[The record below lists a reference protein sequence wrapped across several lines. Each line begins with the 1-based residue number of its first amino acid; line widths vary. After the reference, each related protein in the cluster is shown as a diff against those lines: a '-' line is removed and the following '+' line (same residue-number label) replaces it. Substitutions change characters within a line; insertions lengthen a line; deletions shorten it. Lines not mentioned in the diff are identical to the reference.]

1 MLSKIY
7 EKIKIFIKENYKFI
21 LSLIAIVFLLTYEL
35 PYVVYT
41 PGGIVNLEKRISV
54 KNGYDSKGSIN
65 MSYVTLRKGNI
76 PSILLSYV
84 IKVWDLIK
92 EIEVMNLLMIC

>member
-54 KNGYDSKGSIN
+54 KN
-65 MSYVTLRKGNI
+65 
-76 PSILLSYV
+76 
-84 IKVWDLIK
+84 
-92 EIEVMNLLMIC
+92 